1 MQWLRFS
8 EDGTC
13 QRGAALAGKA
23 FAALELVGRVS
34 AWVVVLQLG
43 FEESG
48 SEEQQEGEVAL
59 VPPEVEV
66 VLPVAAPW
74 AHHCRHLGI
83 FSTCCPC
90 CHLSGPAVQCSKA
103 GRVTNAKARIQI

>member
-13 QRGAALAGKA
+13 QRGAAHAGKA
-23 FAALELVGRVS
+23 CAVLGLVGRVS
-34 AWVVVLQLG
+34 AWALVLVG
-43 FEESG
+43 FEEPG
-48 SEEQQEGEVAL
+48 SCEEQQEGQVAL

-66 VLPVAAPW
+66 VLPVALV

-83 FSTCCPC
+83 FSTCC
-90 CHLSGPAVQCSKA
+90 HLSSPAAQCSKA

>member
-8 EDGTC
+8 ENGTC
-13 QRGAALAGKA
+13 QRGAAHAGKA

-34 AWVVVLQLG
+34 AWALVLLG

-48 SEEQQEGEVAL
+48 SEEQQEGQVAL

-66 VLPVAAPW
+66 VLPLAAPW
-74 AHHCRHLGI
+74 AHHCRHLAI
-83 FSTCCPC
+83 FATCCPC
-90 CHLSGPAVQCSKA
+90 CLSSPAVQCSKA
-103 GRVTNAKARIQI
+103 GRVTNAKARIRI

>member
-1 MQWLRFS
+1 MPTWGFL
-8 EDGTC
+8 T
-13 QRGAALAGKA
+13 GKA

-48 SEEQQEGEVAL
+48 SEEQQEGQVAL

-66 VLPVAAPW
+66 VLLPQAPW

-83 FSTCCPC
+83 FSTCC
-90 CHLSGPAVQCSKA
+90 HLSNPAVQCSEA